1 MKAADQSVND
11 LVRVCAHS
19 ASSED
24 WEIFLRRC
32 TPVVSAVAAHMSR
45 RWTGTAA
52 PSQVLDIVQDV
63 FLRLCER
70 ERRILREFVPQGED
84 SFFALLRVVA
94 ASVANDH
101 FRSQNSARRGGKHI
115 TTELDESTAG
125 PSQTNAATNGL
136 VHQKVL
142 LSEIETRL
150 RDASGT
156 ISPRDRAIFWLYYR
170 HGFTAVEIA
179 ALPAVR
185 LSPKGVESALRRVTA
200 WLVQII
206 EPRRAAPTV
215 APVKEPV

>member
-1 MKAADQSVND
+1 MTTPDQSINA
-11 LVRVCAHS
+11 LVKTCAGS

-32 TPVVSAVAAHMSR
+32 TPVVSAVAAHMTR

-52 PSQVLDIVQDV
+52 PSQILDIVQEV

-94 ASVANDH
+94 ASVANDY
-101 FRSQNSARRGGKHI
+101 FRSQHSAKRGGKHI
-115 TTELDESTAG
+115 TTELDENIG
-125 PSQTNAATNGL
+125 GILQTNAATTGL
-136 VHQKVL
+136 VHRSVL

-150 RDASGT
+150 RDAAGV

-200 WLVQII
+200 WLIQAI
-206 EPRRAAPTV
+206 EPPRT
-215 APVKEPV
+215 APVATPAKEPV